1 MNENEKLK
9 WKRYLIKKGKDVG
22 IVENDPSQTMIDV
35 ASNVQLIVDG
45 YKVLQEEL
53 ISLWENW

>member
-45 YKVLQEEL
+45 YKVLQ
-53 ISLWENW
+53 